1 MLVRPAADDLRTI
14 GSALGRILLVVAA
27 ASLIPTAW
35 AIAGKEWNPLGSFL
49 LMGSIYALLG
59 VTLLRVS
66 LAPRP
71 RVSTDQRH
79 LDWSHGMVVVALTW
93 LIVPLIGA
101 IPFVPSGHYASMLD
115 AYFDAMSGLT
125 TTGLALV
132 QDLDHIA
139 SSLNFWRHL
148 LHFLG
153 GQGIIIAAL
162 LLFGGRGMMTLFR
175 GEGRD
180 DQLLPSVRS
189 TARAIWAISAIHLV
203 VGVAALGTVAWM
215 VLGFSWR
222 RSLFHGLMIFFA
234 AFDTGGFAPQSTS
247 IGYYHSAIFESVTAV
262 LMVAGAL
269 SFGFH
274 FRLWAGVNQAWT
286 VAAKRYRESVR
297 ARRTGTTPAQDTD
310 EAFGGEWR
318 PGTRQTD
325 GTRALFKNLETRS
338 ILATFIAT
346 MVFTMI
352 GLAALGIYTS
362 VAGLSRQGFFQI
374 LSAHTGTGF
383 ATVPSSELIQ
393 WSGLAFGGM
402 AIAMAM
408 GGMASSTAGGV
419 KALRVGLT
427 VRAISDEVKRDLL
440 PEGALVDTGYYQFG
454 RRRLTPEVARSAMV
468 VALLFVSLFLLG
480 TGVAI
485 GYGIPLQ
492 QALFE
497 SVSAGASVGLSVG
510 VTNPA
515 MPVLLKI
522 TYIAQM
528 YLGRLEF
535 VAVFVLIGFI
545 YSMLRGR

>member
-14 GSALGRILLVVAA
+14 GSALGRIFLVVAA

-49 LMGSIYALLG
+49 LMGSVFALMG

-66 LAPRP
+66 LVPR
-71 RVSTDQRH
+71 SGITTDQRH
-79 LDWSHGMVVVALTW
+79 LEWSHGMVVVALTW
-93 LIVPLIGA
+93 LIVPLIGS
-101 IPFVPSGHYASMLD
+101 IPFIPSGHYASGID
-115 AYFDAMSGLT
+115 AYFDSMSGLT

-132 QDLDHIA
+132 QDLDHLA

-162 LLFGGRGMMTLFR
+162 LLFGGRGMLTLFR
-175 GEGRD
+175 GEGRED
-180 DQLLPSVRS
+180 RLLPSVRS

-203 VGVAALGTVAWM
+203 VGVLALGAVAWI
-215 VLGFSWR
+215 VLGFSWQ

-234 AFDTGGFAPQSTS
+234 AFDTGGFAPQSS
-247 IGYYHSAIFESVTAV
+247 SLGYYHSAVFESVAAV

-274 FRLWAGVNQAWT
+274 FRLWTGVNRAWKPALSRLK
-286 VAAKRYRESVR
+286 VSVMNR
-297 ARRTGTTPAQDTD
+297 FTRDDPDAEETSWQ
-310 EAFGGEWR
+310 EWR
-318 PGTRQTD
+318 PGAGRSDRTRS
-325 GTRALFKNLETRS
+325 LFKNLETRS
-338 ILATFIAT
+338 ILVTFLATLVLT
-346 MVFTMI
+346 MF
-352 GLAALGIYTS
+352 GLAALGVYTS
-362 VAGLSRQGFFQI
+362 VGGLSRQGFFQV

-383 ATVPSSELIQ
+383 ATVPSSELVH

-402 AIAMAM
+402 AIAMAL

-427 VRAISDEVKRDLL
+427 VRAVTDDVREALL

-454 RRRLTPEVARSAMV
+454 RRRLTPEVARSATIV
-468 VALLFVSLFLLG
+468 SLLFVALFLLG

-485 GYGIPLQ
+485 AYGVPLE

-497 SVSAGASVGLSVG
+497 SISAGASVGLSVG
-510 VTNPA
+510 VTSPT
-515 MPVLLKI
+515 MPLLLKL

-535 VAVFVLIGFI
+535 IAVFVLFGFV
-545 YSMLRGR
+545 YSMMRGK